1 MLKEEYPLL
10 YRDFGKTN
18 EKVSSLAFGCMRLP
32 VIGDDPTNID
42 EEEAINLIR
51 YAIDHGVNFIDTA
64 YPYHG
69 MGLEYGGQSEPLV
82 AKALK
87 DGYREKVKIATK
99 LPIWNVEKREDMDKY
114 LNEQLERLETDSIDF
129 YMVHGINKT
138 YWENIKK
145 LGFEEFLD
153 NAIADGRIKHAGF
166 SFHHRIELFKEVVDY
181 YDWSFCLI
189 QYNYL
194 DENYQAG
201 TEGLKYAHEKGLGIA
216 VMEPLR
222 GGQLTD
228 DIPPKVQDIFK
239 QANSKRTPA
248 EWALRW
254 VWNHPEVA
262 VVLSGMTT
270 MEQVVENVKIAGET
284 EPNSLTDAELE
295 ITTKAKSI
303 FKNKLKVNCTSCG
316 YCLPCPSGVN
326 IPENFAKYNDYHLF
340 GSPET
345 KGNFQFSYDANL
357 VGSERASACTEC
369 GICEEHCTQDIPIIK
384 ELKKVKDLYG

>member
-1 MLKEEYPLL
+1 
-10 YRDFGKTN
+10 
-18 EKVSSLAFGCMRLP
+18 MRLP

-42 EEEAINLIR
+42 EEKAINMIR

-69 MGLEYGGQSEPLV
+69 AGLEHPGNSEPLV

-87 DGYREKVKIATK
+87 DGYREKVMIATK
-99 LPIWNVEKREDMDKY
+99 LPIWILEKREDMDKY
-114 LNEQLERLETDSIDF
+114 LDEQLKRLKTDCIDF
-129 YMVHGINKT
+129 YMVHGINRV
-138 YWENIKK
+138 YWEKIKE

-153 NAIADGRIKHAGF
+153 QAIADGKIKHAGF
-166 SFHHRIELFKEVVDY
+166 SFHHRVELFKEVVDH

-216 VMEPLR
+216 IMEPLR
-222 GGQLTD
+222 GGQLTN
-228 DIPPKVQDIFK
+228 DIPPEAQEIFN
-239 QANSKRTPA
+239 QADSERTPA

-254 VWNHPEVA
+254 VFNHQEVA

-270 MEQVVENVKIAGET
+270 MEQVKENVKIAGEAQ
-284 EPNSLTDAELE
+284 PDSLTDAELDV
-295 ITTKAKSI
+295 TNRVKSI
-303 FKNKLKVNCTSCG
+303 IKDKLQVNCTSCG
-316 YCLPCPSGVN
+316 YCLPCPTGVN
-326 IPENFAKYNDYHLF
+326 IPENFAKYNDYYLF

-345 KGNFQFSYDANL
+345 KDAFKFHFDAGL
-357 VGSERASACTEC
+357 VESERASACIEC

-384 ELKKVKDLYG
+384 ELKKVKELYE